1 MVWLPT
7 FSPETKDVP
16 VVEPSGMTM
25 VAGVQFTFLLSNP
38 SVTVLPPNGAGCD
51 SVTVRVAGACANFM
65 VLVLKAIEAVAGEP
79 TVMLAVRSGK
89 PGALAR
95 ITVVPIPIAVTL
107 NPITEDDRLRNK
119 SCGTIA
125 TDVLEDDS
133 VNVVSAGTGPDNFN
147 AKVRSAP
154 GPTRTLLAGMSV
166 ALRPTVTSV
175 EAGVKPLVNAV
186 IVAEPSALPL
196 STTARLGV
204 VWPELKVTPP
214 VMVAF
219 DASLVPSC
227 T

>member
-7 FSPETKDVP
+7 FWPETKEVP

-38 SVTVLPPNGAGCD
+38 SVTELPPSGAGCD
-51 SVTVRVAGACANFM
+51 KVKVRVAGACANLI
-65 VLVLKAIEAVAGEP
+65 VLVLRDIDELAGLP
-79 TVMLAVRSGK
+79 TVMFAVRSGN
-89 PGALAR
+89 PGALTR
-95 ITVVPIPIAVTL
+95 ITAVPIPTAVTL
-107 NPITEDDRLRNK
+107 NPTTEDDRLRNI
-119 SCGTIA
+119 SCGTNA
-125 TDVLEDDS
+125 TDVLEEVN
-133 VNVVSAGTGPDNFN
+133 VNVVSAGIGPESFK
-147 AKVRSAP
+147 AKVTSAP
-154 GPTRTLLAGMSV
+154 GPTRTLLAGVSV

-175 EAGVKPLVNAV
+175 EAGVKPLVDAV

-204 VWPELKVTPP
+204 VWPALKVTPP